1 VLRELHI
8 KDFAII
14 EDVHLRF
21 DAGFTILTGETG
33 AGKSILIDA
42 VELLL
47 GERADTSAI
56 RHGCKRARVEGLF
69 ILESAQQQ
77 RTKPI
82 LEREGLEGES
92 PDALWL
98 SRELRSSGR
107 SVARVNGSVVSVTLM
122 REIAQSL
129 VDIHGQSE
137 HVSLMRVTEHL
148 NLLDRFA
155 NLGPLRAEVAAK
167 VRELQS
173 VRRALQDMRENERT
187 RMQRIDLLRFQID
200 EIRATDPK
208 PGEVQALTSEQVR
221 LSNAEELVSLVAE
234 VLAVLEEAQDE
245 APSALDLVGFA
256 QRDMTSLARIDTTL
270 TPLAETL
277 DEVSYQLEDL
287 SRSLRDYADEVEF
300 NPQRL
305 QRVSARLLRLRQL
318 ERKYGEDLEA
328 VLTYVEQAEQ
338 ELNELEGSD
347 ECIEELVEKEARL
360 LAECT
365 TLCERLSRRR
375 QAVAATL
382 ATRVEAELEH
392 LRMEG
397 AHFGVAFQ
405 RRPDED
411 GLPLTASLPARVE
424 VTSNASNNEVP
435 TSEDETPVARAA
447 FDITGMD
454 RVEFLIAPNVGE
466 GLKPMVHVASGG
478 ETARLML
485 ALKTVLSR
493 ADQTP
498 TLIFDEIDQGI
509 GGRIGAVVGTKLWQL
524 TERGDGDID
533 MDGAAGVEHR
543 QVLCITHLP
552 QLAGFGDTHFRVQ
565 KHIVEGRT
573 ITRVTRLERSERV
586 VELGQMLGTRG
597 EAAEQGALEIL
608 SQAEELKGKHVGP

>member
-1 VLRELHI
+1 MLRELHI

-69 ILESAQQQ
+69 ILEPAQQQ
-77 RTKPI
+77 RVRPI

-107 SVARVNGSVVSVTLM
+107 SVARVNGSVVSVSLM

-148 NLLDRFA
+148 NLMDRFA
-155 NLGPLRAEVAAK
+155 DLGPLRAEVAAK
-167 VRELQS
+167 VRALQA
-173 VRRALQDMRENERT
+173 VRRALHDMRENERT
-187 RMQRIDLLRFQID
+187 RMQRIDLLRFQIE

-234 VLAVLEEAQDE
+234 VLAVLEEAQEE

-277 DEVSYQLEDL
+277 DEVSYQLEDI

-328 VLTYVEQAEQ
+328 VLAYVEQAEQ
-338 ELNELEGSD
+338 ELNELESSD
-347 ECIEELVEKEARL
+347 ERIEELVEKEARL
-360 LAECT
+360 LTTCA
-365 TLCERLSRRR
+365 TLCERLSRQR
-375 QAVAATL
+375 QAAAATL
-382 ATRVEAELEH
+382 SARVEAELEH

-405 RRPDED
+405 RRVDED
-411 GLPLTASLPARVE
+411 GLPLTEAFPARVE
-424 VTSNASNNEVP
+424 VTSDYPNEAP
-435 TSEDETPVARAA
+435 PAEDGMLVTRAA
-447 FDITGMD
+447 FDVTGMD

-524 TERGDGDID
+524 IERGDGDR
-533 MDGAAGVEHR
+533 AASVEHR

-565 KHIVEGRT
+565 KHVVEGRT
-573 ITRVTRLERSERV
+573 ITRVVRLERSERV
-586 VELGQMLGTRG
+586 AELGQMLGTRG
-597 EAAEQGALEIL
+597 EAARQGALEIL
-608 SQAEELKGKHVGP
+608 SQAEELKQQHP

>member
-14 EDVHLRF
+14 EEIHLRF

-69 ILESAQQQ
+69 ILEPAQQQ
-77 RTKPI
+77 RAKPI

-173 VRRALQDMRENERT
+173 VRRTLHDLRENERT
-187 RMQRIDLLRFQID
+187 RMQRIDLLRFQIE
-200 EIRATDPK
+200 EIRSTDPK
-208 PGEVQALTSEQVR
+208 LGEVQALTSEQVR

-245 APSALDLVGFA
+245 APSAMDLVGLA
-256 QRDMTSLARIDTTL
+256 QRDMTSLARIDATL
-270 TPLAETL
+270 APLAETL

-305 QRVSARLLRLRQL
+305 QRVSSRLLRLRQL
-318 ERKYGEDLEA
+318 ERKYGEDLEE
-328 VLTYVEQAEQ
+328 VLAYVEQAEH
-338 ELNELEGSD
+338 ELNELESSD
-347 ECIEELVEKEARL
+347 EHIEALVEKEARL

-365 TLCERLSRRR
+365 ALCERLSRQR
-375 QAVAATL
+375 QAAAVTL
-382 ATRVEAELEH
+382 AARVEAELEH

-411 GLPLTASLPARVE
+411 GLPLTEAFPARVE
-424 VTSNASNNEVP
+424 VTSNARASNNEVP
-435 TSEDETPVARAA
+435 TAEDETPVARAA
-447 FDITGMD
+447 FDVTGMD

-524 TERGDGDID
+524 TERGDGEE
-533 MDGAAGVEHR
+533 AAGVEHR

-573 ITRVTRLERSERV
+573 ITRVTRLERPERV

-597 EAAEQGALEIL
+597 EAAQQGALEIL
-608 SQAEELKGKHVGP
+608 SQAEELKDQHPSS

>member
-1 VLRELHI
+1 MLRELHI

-56 RHGCKRARVEGLF
+56 RHGCERARVEGLF
-69 ILESAQQQ
+69 ILEPAQQQ
-77 RTKPI
+77 RAKPI
-82 LEREGLEGES
+82 LGREGLEGES

-107 SVARVNGSVVSVTLM
+107 SVARVNGSVVSVALM

-129 VDIHGQSE
+129 IDIHGQSE

-155 NLGPLRAEVAAK
+155 GLESLRAEVAAK
-167 VRELQS
+167 VRELQA
-173 VRRALQDMRENERT
+173 VRRTLHDIRENERT
-187 RMQRIDLLRFQID
+187 RMQRIDLLRFQIE

-208 PGEVQALTSEQVR
+208 PGEIQALTSEQVR

-270 TPLAETL
+270 APLAETL
-277 DEVSYQLEDL
+277 DEVSYQLEDI

-305 QRVSARLLRLRQL
+305 QQVSARLLRLRQL
-318 ERKYGEDLEA
+318 ERKYGEDLAA

-338 ELNELEGSD
+338 ELTKLESSD
-347 ECIEELVEKEARL
+347 ERIEALVEEETRL
-360 LAECT
+360 LGECT
-365 TLCERLSRRR
+365 VLSERLSRQR
-375 QAVAATL
+375 QAAAATL
-382 ATRVEAELEH
+382 SARVEAELEH
-392 LRMEG
+392 LRMAG

-405 RRPDED
+405 RRADED
-411 GLPLTASLPARVE
+411 GLPLTEAFPARVA
-424 VTSNASNNEVP
+424 VTGHADTKGASTV
-435 TSEDETPVARAA
+435 EDESLVARAA
-447 FDITGMD
+447 FDVTGMD

-524 TERGDGDID
+524 TEHGDGDV
-533 MDGAAGVEHR
+533 DGAAGVEHR

-573 ITRVTRLERSERV
+573 ITRVTRLDRAERV
-586 VELGQMLGTRG
+586 AELGQMLGTRG
-597 EAAEQGALEIL
+597 DAAQQGALEIL
-608 SQAEELKGKHVGP
+608 SQAEELKQKQQHPSG

>member
-14 EDVHLRF
+14 EEIHLRF
-21 DAGFTILTGETG
+21 DSGFTILTGETG

-69 ILESAQQQ
+69 ILEPAQQQ
-77 RTKPI
+77 RAKPI

-137 HVSLMRVTEHL
+137 HVSLMRVAEHL

-155 NLGPLRAEVAAK
+155 NLGPLQAEVAAK

-173 VRRALQDMRENERT
+173 VRRALQDIRENERT
-187 RMQRIDLLRFQID
+187 RMQRIDLLRFQIE
-200 EIRATDPK
+200 EIRSTDPK
-208 PGEVQALTSEQVR
+208 PGEVKALSSEQVR

-256 QRDMTSLARIDTTL
+256 QRDMSSLARIDATL
-270 TPLAETL
+270 APLAETL
-277 DEVSYQLEDL
+277 DEVGYQLEDL

-318 ERKYGEDLEA
+318 ERKYGEDLEE
-328 VLTYVEQAEQ
+328 VLA
-338 ELNELEGSD
+338 
-347 ECIEELVEKEARL
+347 
-360 LAECT
+360 
-365 TLCERLSRRR
+365 
-375 QAVAATL
+375 
-382 ATRVEAELEH
+382 
-392 LRMEG
+392 
-397 AHFGVAFQ
+397 
-405 RRPDED
+405 
-411 GLPLTASLPARVE
+411 
-424 VTSNASNNEVP
+424 
-435 TSEDETPVARAA
+435 
-447 FDITGMD
+447 
-454 RVEFLIAPNVGE
+454 
-466 GLKPMVHVASGG
+466 
-478 ETARLML
+478 
-485 ALKTVLSR
+485 
-493 ADQTP
+493 
-498 TLIFDEIDQGI
+498 
-509 GGRIGAVVGTKLWQL
+509 
-524 TERGDGDID
+524 
-533 MDGAAGVEHR
+533 
-543 QVLCITHLP
+543 
-552 QLAGFGDTHFRVQ
+552 
-565 KHIVEGRT
+565 
-573 ITRVTRLERSERV
+573 
-586 VELGQMLGTRG
+586 
-597 EAAEQGALEIL
+597 
-608 SQAEELKGKHVGP
+608 